1 MAHAQKFDKLKSRI
15 DSYRDEVISLQR
27 ELTAI
32 PALGPLN
39 AGEGEWKKAKHLKS
53 YLDTIG
59 FDEYMEFNS
68 PDPQVPEGSR
78 PNLVVKLHG
87 EKHDRTIWIM
97 SHLDIVPPGEQKLW
111 RSDPYQI
118 KVEGDKIYGR
128 GVEDNHQGMIASL
141 LAVKALKDEEIAPY
155 CDVGLVFV
163 SDEETGSKHGIIYV
177 LSNSDIFRKD
187 DLIVVP
193 DAGNPEGTMIEVAEK
208 TILWLKII
216 TLGKQCHGSTPQKGI
231 NSFKAAS
238 HLVVK
243 LNQLY
248 QNYPASDPLFDPPIS
263 TFEPTKKEPN
273 IPNINTIPGE
283 DIFYIDC
290 RILPQYKMEEV
301 LNKIREM
308 AQGVER
314 EFGVKISFDIA
325 QGEQAA
331 PATPPD
337 APVVKALERAIAEVY
352 KVKAKPMGI
361 GGGTVA
367 AYFRREGFN
376 TAVWA
381 KIDELAHQP
390 NEYCIIGNL
399 LGDAKVFA
407 HIFTSP

>member
-1 MAHAQKFDKLKSRI
+1 MFHTQQFERLKSRI
-15 DSYRDEVISLQR
+15 DSYQEEMINLQR

-32 PALGPLN
+32 PALSPVNG
-39 AGEGEWKKAKHLKS
+39 GEGEWKKAKFLKS

-78 PNLVVKLHG
+78 PNLVVKFHG
-87 EKHDRTIWIM
+87 ERHDRTIWVM
-97 SHLDIVPPGEQKLW
+97 SHLDIVPPGELRLW
-111 RSDPYQI
+111 HSNPYEI

-128 GVEDNHQGMIASL
+128 GVEDNQQGMVASL
-141 LAVKALKDEEIAPY
+141 LAVKAFKDERITPSY
-155 CDVGLVFV
+155 DVGLVFV

-177 LSNSDIFRKD
+177 LDNCDIFGKD

-193 DAGNPEGTMIEVAEK
+193 DAGNSEGTMIEVAEK
-208 TILWLKII
+208 TILWLKIT
-216 TLGKQCHGSTPQKGI
+216 TLGKQCHGSTPERGI

-243 LNQLY
+243 LDQLY
-248 QNYPASDPLFDPPIS
+248 QNYPASDPLFGPPIS

-283 DIFYIDC
+283 DIFYTDC
-290 RILPQYKMEEV
+290 RILPEYQMSEV
-301 LNKIREM
+301 LEKVREM
-308 AQGVER
+308 AREVER
-314 EFGVKISFDIA
+314 EFGVKISFEIV

-331 PATPPD
+331 SATPPD
-337 APVVKALERAIAEVY
+337 APVVKALEKAIAEVY
-352 KVKAKPMGI
+352 QVKAKPMGI

-367 AYFRREGFN
+367 AYFRKAGFN

-390 NEYCIIGNL
+390 NEYCVIGNL

-407 HIFTSP
+407 HIFTQP

>member
-1 MAHAQKFDKLKSRI
+1 MAHAQQFERIKSRI
-15 DSYRDEVISLQR
+15 DSYREEMIDLQR

-32 PALGPLN
+32 PALSPLN
-39 AGEGEWKKAKHLKS
+39 GGEGEWKKAKYLKS

-59 FDEYMEFNS
+59 FDEYKEFNS

-78 PNLVVKLHG
+78 PNLIVKFHG
-87 EKHDRTIWIM
+87 EKHDRTVWIM
-97 SHLDIVPPGEQKLW
+97 AHLDIVPPGDMKLW
-111 RSDPYQI
+111 HSDPYKI
-118 KVEGDKIYGR
+118 KIEGDKIYGR
-128 GVEDNHQGMIASL
+128 GVEDNQQGLVASL
-141 LAVKALKDEEIAPY
+141 LAVKALKDEKITPSH
-155 CDVGLVFV
+155 DVGLVFV
-163 SDEETGSKHGIIYV
+163 ADEETGSKHGIIYV
-177 LSNSDIFRKD
+177 LENSDIFKKD

-208 TILWLKII
+208 TILWLKIT
-216 TLGKQCHGSTPQKGI
+216 TLGKQCHGSTPEKGI

-248 QNYPASDPLFDPPIS
+248 QLYPTSDPLFDPPIS
-263 TFEPTKKEPN
+263 TFEPTKKEAN

-290 RILPQYKMEEV
+290 RILPQYQMKEV
-301 LNKIREM
+301 LERIRKIAKE
-308 AQGVER
+308 VER
-314 EFGVKISFDIA
+314 EFGVKISFEIA

-337 APVVKALERAIAEVY
+337 APVVKALERAIADVY
-352 KVKAKPMGI
+352 QVKAKPMGI

-381 KIDELAHQP
+381 KLDELAHQP

-407 HIFTSP
+407 HILTQP